1 MTTLSDHM
9 TMQDQPSARSFAGIV
24 MHALNP
30 NSQEGKVLLHLIRV
44 GHITQ
49 LQALELYRVHRL
61 ASRISALKLG
71 YLVDIRSNS
80 RVDATGVRYNEYS
93 L

>member
-9 TMQDQPSARSFAGIV
+9 TMPLSARSQAGAI
-24 MHALNP
+24 MHVVNP
-30 NSQEGKVLLHLIRV
+30 KSQEGKVLLHLIRV
-44 GHITQ
+44 GYITQ

-61 ASRISALKLG
+61 ASRISTLKLKYG
-71 YLVDIRSNS
+71 VSITANS
-80 RVDATGVRYNEYS
+80 RLDATGTRYNEYS